1 MRCLGQQS
9 SSATAIAVQ
18 SQLVPGNANPNPSGV
33 EQKLRGV
40 SLRHP
45 RGFAYSPRP
54 LPRWCRVTTAG
65 ERGLELSFETSE
77 LHPVG
82 TLVELALPLR
92 SGLRRVRGTVVGLR
106 WGSGCQEIAIAIPVA
121 DAARVALLARICE
134 LEHRLHVADPAVRLA
149 AGQRRLQEW
158 RELRAR
164 VTRLPGLYAEL
175 VRCLWAGSAR
185 KAGGWTPANVA
196 PRG

>member
-9 SSATAIAVQ
+9 PPATAVAVQ
-18 SQLVPGNANPNPSGV
+18 SQLVPGHANPNPSGI

-45 RGFAYSPRP
+45 RGFAYSPRR
-54 LPRWCRVTTAG
+54 LSRWRRVATVG
-65 ERGLELSFETSE
+65 ERGLELSFEATE

-92 SGLRRVRGTVVGLR
+92 TGLRRVSGTVVRLR
-106 WGSGCQEIAIAIPVA
+106 SGSGGQEIAIAIPVA

-134 LEHRLHVADPAVRLA
+134 LEHRLHVADPANRVA

-164 VTRLPGLYAEL
+164 LTSLPGLYAEL
-175 VRCLWAGSAR
+175 VRCLRAEPAR
-185 KAGGWTPANVA
+185 KAGGWTPANMA